1 MGAPV
6 VHWEINTKDSTAV
19 KNFYSALFGWQIDS
33 NNTMNYGLV
42 STGNKK
48 GIGGGISQAD
58 PNMPFPAVTFYVEV
72 DDPQSYLNKAEG
84 LGGRTIVPVTEI
96 PQMVTF
102 ALFMDPDG
110 NKIGLVKS
118 TGMVR
123 KPARRKKAARKP
135 ARSKSRTAR
144 RRRK

>member
-1 MGAPV
+1 M
-6 VHWEINTKDSTAV
+6 

-33 NNTMNYGLV
+33 NNAMNYGLV

-48 GIGGGISQAD
+48 GIAGGISQAD

-102 ALFMDPDG
+102 ALFMIRWEQNRLVKTVLRRERKAKESARKLARRSHELRRRG
-110 NKIGLVKS
+110 NKA
-118 TGMVR
+118 VR
-123 KPARRKKAARKP
+123 CR
-135 ARSKSRTAR
+135 
-144 RRRK
+144 